1 MSEKYQFK
9 LPDIGEGMA
18 EGTVGEWHVKEGD
31 TIKKDSDLVQIE
43 NDKSVEEL
51 PSPVD
56 GTVDKILVQPD
67 ETAKVGQPL
76 VELTVADGQGNVS
89 DADTA
94 STKSTKTTSQSTNNG
109 SDDHDIYEFKLP
121 DIGEGMAEGTVGEW
135 HVKVGDQIKK
145 DSDLVQIEND
155 KSVEELPSPVD
166 GKILDIL
173 VQPDETAEVGQPL
186 VKIAVAKG
194 QGNVSANAS
203 SKSTPSSTPAA
214 PSSAPAP
221 SANQSSNANV
231 PAHANHQVPVLAMP
245 AVRKFAHENDVDLNQ
260 VKGTG
265 NHGQILR
272 SDVEAFMKQPATK
285 QAAVTPA
292 TQSAAPV
299 QASVEWPT
307 HSAKMSP
314 VRKATAKAMAKSAS
328 EIPMIHLFDEVDV
341 DKLWDHRK
349 KYKEL
354 AKKHGVHLTF
364 MAYMTKAL
372 AVIMKEFP
380 DFNATVDMDNH
391 TINYLDYINVGIAT
405 DTKRG
410 LYVPNIKHADSRS
423 LFNIAKQISDNT
435 AKAKAGKLTA
445 DDMSHTGMSI
455 TNIGSIGGGFF
466 TPLINS
472 PEVAILGM
480 GKISP
485 EPVVENNQVKIAKV
499 LKLSLAVDHRII
511 DGGTAQRAMNRL
523 KELLADPEL
532 LLMEG

>member
-18 EGTVGEWHVKEGD
+18 EGTVGEWHVQEGD
-31 TIKKDSDLVQIE
+31 AIKKDDDLVQIE

-56 GTVDKILVQPD
+56 GTIDKILVQPD

-76 VELTVADGQGNVS
+76 VEMTVADGLGNVDAGSMTADSSAPAPKPSNASSS
-89 DADTA
+89 DQDV
-94 STKSTKTTSQSTNNG
+94 
-109 SDDHDIYEFKLP
+109 YEFKLP

-135 HVKVGDQIKK
+135 HVKVGDTIKK
-145 DSDLVQIEND
+145 DDDLVQIEND

-166 GKILDIL
+166 GTVTEIL

-186 VKIAVAKG
+186 VKLAVAKG
-194 QGNVSANAS
+194 LGNVAGA
-203 SKSTPSSTPAA
+203 
-214 PSSAPAP
+214 SAPASQP
-221 SANQSSNANV
+221 TPAPQVSDATSSSATAAPKEADHS
-231 PAHANHQVPVLAMP
+231 VPVLAMP
-245 AVRKFAHENDVDLNQ
+245 AVRKFARDNDVTLTA

-265 NHGQILR
+265 RHGQILK
-272 SDVEAFMKQPATK
+272 SDVEAFMRTPAAEKSATTTEQPA
-285 QAAVTPA
+285 PA
-292 TQSAAPV
+292 KAAPV
-299 QASVEWPT
+299 SVDAAWPT
-307 HSAKMSP
+307 HAEKMTS
-314 VRKATAKAMAKSAS
+314 VRKATAKAMIKSAA
-328 EIPMIHLFDEVDV
+328 EIPMIHLFDEVNV

-354 AKKHGVHLTF
+354 AKEHGVHLTF

-372 AVIMKEFP
+372 ALIMKEFP
-380 DFNATVDMDNH
+380 VFNATVDMDNH
-391 TINYLDYINVGIAT
+391 AINYRDYINVGIAT
-405 DTKRG
+405 DTDRG
-410 LYVPNIKHADSRS
+410 LFVPNVKHADSMS
-423 LFNIAKQISDNT
+423 LFAIAKQISANT
-435 AKAKAGKLTA
+435 AKAKDGKLSA
-445 DDMSHTGMSI
+445 DDMGHTGMSI

-466 TPLINS
+466 TPLINW

-485 EPVVENNQVKIAKV
+485 EPIVENNQVKIAKV